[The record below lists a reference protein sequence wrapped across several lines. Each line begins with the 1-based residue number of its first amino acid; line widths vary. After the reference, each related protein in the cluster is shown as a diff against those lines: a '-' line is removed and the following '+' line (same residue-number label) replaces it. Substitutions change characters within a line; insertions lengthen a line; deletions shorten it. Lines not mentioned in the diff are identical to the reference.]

1 MIKTFITDLNHEQV
15 DVQNSKM
22 PEHVVYFNIKI
33 HWALNIIETQR
44 DIEFYPIVDRVQI
57 FSGEDARTTDRML
70 IIKNDFADII
80 FNDNTEYDT
89 LIVIKKEQES
99 GSMIIKPTYVRINL
113 KLKIME
119 VIFNG

>member
-1 MIKTFITDLNHEQV
+1 
-15 DVQNSKM
+15 M